1 MKDEQR
7 IAVLPGD
14 GIGPEVI
21 DEALRVLDYVD
32 SHGHRRCLRFEKKS
46 WGSDYY
52 RRSGRMMPDDG
63 LQDLAT
69 YDALL
74 FGAVGS
80 PDVPD
85 HVTLREFLLRIRF
98 AFDQYINFRP
108 ATLLAGIASPT
119 GLVPPLDMVFV
130 REGVEGEYCGAGGRL
145 FEHTEQDT
153 AVQTSVFTRRGIER
167 VLRWSFDYARAAG
180 KSLTSV
186 SKGNALQ
193 YTGVLWDEVF
203 RDVAARYPDVPS
215 RNLLVDAAAMLL
227 VKDTASFEV
236 VVASNLFADI
246 LTDLAAALVGG
257 LGMAP
262 SASLNPERTF
272 PSTFEPVHGSA
283 PDIARQGTANPIGMI
298 WSAAL
303 MLGHLGHPGW
313 EHAVLGA
320 IQDALADP
328 ALRTR
333 DLGGTAGTRDVGAA
347 VVAALADRK
356 PELTRDSAGP
366 APPEQ
371 RQRTPAMQDAEA

>member
-1 MKDEQR
+1 MNSGQT

-14 GIGPEVI
+14 GIGPEVM
-21 DEALRVLDYVD
+21 DEALRVLDYID
-32 SHGHRRCLRFEKKS
+32 SHGDHRCLRFDRKP

-52 RRSGRMMPDDG
+52 RRTGQMMPAGG

-74 FGAVGS
+74 FGAVGR

-108 ATLLAGIASPT
+108 ATLLEGIASPI
-119 GLVPPLDMVFV
+119 GLAPPLEIAFI
-130 REGVEGEYCGAGGRL
+130 REGVEGEYCGAGGRM
-145 FEHTEQDT
+145 FEHTERDT
-153 AVQTSVFTRRGIER
+153 AVQTSVFTRTGIER
-167 VLRWSFDYARAAG
+167 VLRWSFDHARATG

-227 VKDTASFEV
+227 VREPASFEV

-262 SASLNPERTF
+262 SASLNPERAF

-283 PDIARQGTANPIGMI
+283 PDIAGRGIANPIGMI

-303 MLGHLGHPGW
+303 MLGHLGHPNW
-313 EHAVLGA
+313 QSAILGA
-320 IQDALADP
+320 IRDTLADP

-333 DLGGTAGTRDVGAA
+333 DLGGTAGTRDIGAA
-347 VVAALADRK
+347 VVAALADRRS
-356 PELTRDSAGP
+356 ELMQDLASPGLPTHR
-366 APPEQ
+366 E
-371 RQRTPAMQDAEA
+371 RTPATLDAET